1 MKIRMRKLPGL
12 ILISLGLFLSC
23 HSASASLSAKVQ
35 KRMDKE
41 LKKQLGSA
49 MFKREN
55 ITIENKE
62 LSFDFEKDQL
72 FKLSLNNAPKGYI
85 LVKEA
90 MGRYHS
96 FKFMV
101 FVNPELE
108 IEKVY
113 VLQYDEDY
121 GSEITSK
128 KWLLQF
134 KGFNPQSEF
143 KYKQN
148 IDAISGATI
157 SSKSI
162 TIGIKEALQKF
173 KELKEKGCL

>member
-12 ILISLGLFLSC
+12 VLISLGLSIACLS
-23 HSASASLSAKVQ
+23 ANASLSEKVQ

-49 MFKREN
+49 MFKREP
-55 ITIENKE
+55 ITVENKDLTFNLE
-62 LSFDFEKDQL
+62 IDQL
-72 FKLSLNNAPKGYI
+72 YKLSLDKSAKGFV
-85 LVKEA
+85 LVEEA

-96 FKFMV
+96 FEFMV
-101 FVNPELE
+101 LVNSELE
-108 IEKVY
+108 VQDVY

-128 KWLLQF
+128 RWLEQF
-134 KGFNPQSEF
+134 NGFNPQSEF

-162 TIGIKEALQKF
+162 TIGIKKALQKF

>member
-1 MKIRMRKLPGL
+1 
-12 ILISLGLFLSC
+12 
-23 HSASASLSAKVQ
+23 
-35 KRMDKE
+35 
-41 LKKQLGSA
+41 
-49 MFKREN
+49 
-55 ITIENKE
+55 
-62 LSFDFEKDQL
+62 
-72 FKLSLNNAPKGYI
+72 
-85 LVKEA
+85 
-90 MGRYHS
+90 
-96 FKFMV
+96 MV

>member
-1 MKIRMRKLPGL
+1 MKNRMRKLPKL
-12 ILISLGLFLSC
+12 ILISLGLSLACLS
-23 HSASASLSAKVQ
+23 ANASLSARVQ
-35 KRMDKE
+35 KRMDKM
-41 LKKQLGSA
+41 LKKELGTA
-49 MFKREN
+49 MFNREI
-55 ITIENKE
+55 ITIEDKN
-62 LSFDFEKDQL
+62 LSFDIESYNL
-72 FKLSLNNAPKGYI
+72 FKLSLEKTLKGYI
-85 LVKEA
+85 LVDEA

-96 FKFMV
+96 FSFLV
-101 FVNPELE
+101 YVNPDLE
-108 IEKVY
+108 IQKVY

-128 KWLLQF
+128 KWLQQF

-162 TIGIKEALQKF
+162 TKGIRKTLQKF

>member
-1 MKIRMRKLPGL
+1 MRNFSRL
-12 ILISLGLFLSC
+12 ILISLGFII
-23 HSASASLSAKVQ
+23 ASLSANASLSTKVQ
-35 KRMDKE
+35 KRMDKA

-49 MFKREN
+49 MFKRE
-55 ITIENKE
+55 IIPLDNKDM
-62 LSFDFEKDQL
+62 SFYYESDRL
-72 FKLSLNNAPKGYI
+72 FKLSLDNNLKGY
-85 LVKEA
+85 VMVEEA
-90 MGRYHS
+90 MGRYHT

-101 FVNPELE
+101 FVNPDLVVK
-108 IEKVY
+108 KVY

-128 KWLLQF
+128 KWLQQF
-134 KGFNPQSEF
+134 KGFNPQSEI

-162 TIGIKEALQKF
+162 TEGIRDALQKF

>member
-1 MKIRMRKLPGL
+1 MKNRMRKLPGL
-12 ILISLGLFLSC
+12 ILISLGLSLTCLS
-23 HSASASLSAKVQ
+23 ANASLSEKVQ
-35 KRMDKE
+35 NRMDKE

-49 MFKREN
+49 MFKRET
-55 ITIENKE
+55 ITIENNE
-62 LSFDFEKDQL
+62 LSFDIESDRL
-72 FKLSLNNAPKGYI
+72 YKLSIENSVKGYV
-85 LVKEA
+85 LVDEA

-108 IEKVY
+108 VQAVY

-128 KWLLQF
+128 KWLEQF
-134 KGFNPQSEF
+134 KGFNPQNEII
-143 KYKQN
+143 YKQN

>member
-1 MKIRMRKLPGL
+1 MRKLPGL
-12 ILISLGLFLSC
+12 ILISLGLSLACLS
-23 HSASASLSAKVQ
+23 ANASLSEKVQ

-49 MFKREN
+49 MFKRES
-55 ITIENKE
+55 ITFENND
-62 LSFDFEKDQL
+62 LSFTLENDQL
-72 FKLSLNNAPKGYI
+72 YKISLEKSVKGFV
-85 LVKEA
+85 LVEEA

-101 FVNPELE
+101 FVNSKLE
-108 IEKVY
+108 VQAVY

-128 KWLLQF
+128 KWLEQF
-134 KGFNPQSEF
+134 KGFNPQSKFE
-143 KYKQN
+143 YKQN

-162 TIGIKEALQKF
+162 TLGIKNVLQKF
-173 KELKEKGCL
+173 KELREKGCL